1 MKKNRLFC
9 LFILLVLVGGVSA
22 QLVEKV
28 REFLAEEDTMKTV
41 PVIRTDSDSLNIA
54 KMREELEAAR
64 LNEANMRM
72 EMEQMKLRAYAAD
85 SVKLALQRLR
95 IDSLRKF
102 TPGVPVV
109 VEGASNIARSLG
121 VSESIIGLTLVAGG
135 TSLPELATSI
145 VAALKKNPE
154 IAIGNVIGS
163 NLFNIF
169 FVLGCSASITP
180 LRLNGITNFDLW
192 VLVGSGILLWL
203 FGLFFAKRTI
213 TRIEGGIM
221 ILCYIAYTTALIFKL

>member
-1 MKKNRLFC
+1 MYLRMAALIYGGQLF
-9 LFILLVLVGGVSA
+9 V
-22 QLVEKV
+22 
-28 REFLAEEDTMKTV
+28 D
-41 PVIRTDSDSLNIA
+41 
-54 KMREELEAAR
+54 
-64 LNEANMRM
+64 
-72 EMEQMKLRAYAAD
+72 
-85 SVKLALQRLR
+85 
-95 IDSLRKF
+95 
-102 TPGVPVV
+102 
-109 VEGASNIARSLG
+109 GATGIARSLG

-180 LRLNGITNFDLW
+180 LHLSGITNFDLFT
-192 VLVGSGILLWL
+192 LAGSGILLWF

-213 TRIEGGIM
+213 TRIEGSIM
-221 ILCYIAYTTALIFKL
+221 VVCYIAYTLVLIYNT

>member
-1 MKKNRLFC
+1 MEVTKSCCMKKNRLFC

-109 VEGASNIARSLG
+109 VEGD
-121 VSESIIGLTLVAGG
+121 TLFY
-135 TSLPELATSI
+135 I
-145 VAALKKNPE
+145 
-154 IAIGNVIGS
+154 
-163 NLFNIF
+163 
-169 FVLGCSASITP
+169 
-180 LRLNGITNFDLW
+180 
-192 VLVGSGILLWL
+192 
-203 FGLFFAKRTI
+203 FAKRGGHTPQQRAEMNAAAITELGKRFNLQPDSLYLEIENPYAQLPQPVLFFHLFQFVHYYLTFIGSELVACTPFPQTI
-213 TRIEGGIM
+213 
-221 ILCYIAYTTALIFKL
+221 LIGK